1 MKRESGIAGLDYL
14 EGEQRMKLFQEIT
27 EVYKYQKA
35 SEFIKEFRIGEGDFV
50 FTSQSVFETYFQEL
64 RSSGAVVHFKSEYG
78 QGEPTDLMVDAL
90 LNDFRR
96 TDCKRV
102 IAIGGGAVI
111 DMAKILVLDGEA
123 KAAEYYQ
130 RKVPVRKIRAL
141 IAVPTTCGAGAEVSN
156 VSIAEMTALQTKL
169 GLAGEEMYPDQA
181 VLIPELLGKLPWH
194 FFVTSAIDALIHA
207 IESYVS
213 PKSTLYT
220 RMFAKEAMQIFLNGF
235 RMLEEK
241 GPDSREELFED
252 FLIASDLAGIS
263 FAIAGTGTVHAM
275 SYPLSGTYHVT
286 HGEANYQ
293 FLTAVFQA
301 YQETNPD
308 GGILELN
315 TFLAEIFS
323 CEPDMVYKEIEKLLD
338 GLIRRTP
345 LHEYGM
351 KEEEIRSFAE
361 SVEKS
366 QQRLLGQSYVKFGAD
381 DLEKIYRKLY

>member
-1 MKRESGIAGLDYL
+1 
-14 EGEQRMKLFQEIT
+14 MKLFQEIT

-35 SEFIKEFRIGEGDFV
+35 SEFIKEFQIGEGDFV

-64 RSSGAVVHFKSEYG
+64 RSSGAVVHFKNEYG

-90 LNDFRR
+90 LKDFRR

-130 RKVPVRKIRAL
+130 RKVPVRKIRTL
-141 IAVPTTCGAGAEVSN
+141 VAVPTTCGAGAEVSN

-220 RMFAKEAMQIFLNGF
+220 RMFAKEAMQIFLKGF

-301 YQETNPD
+301 YQETDPD
-308 GGILELN
+308 GGIRELN
-315 TFLAEIFS
+315 TFLADIFS

-338 GLIRRTP
+338 GLVRRTP

-366 QQRLLGQSYVKFGAD
+366 QQRLLGQSYVKFGAN